1 MQIHGVQGPLSRV
14 HRPLLATLVI
24 LGILQAASLVGVAL
38 ITQSL
43 VAGMVGDGDAAGPG
57 AIGLALLLVLAV
69 GGPAA
74 RWLERLLAERLGN
87 RYVHAVRLRLF
98 DALTLGQVPVGRTPG
113 ARRQHG
119 IQLVRFSNDLTALRQ
134 WVSLGLARLIG
145 TSLFLSGVVVAVLL
159 IDTRVAA
166 LVAALLALAVGAT
179 LAIGIGFEKS
189 VRLTRRRRGRIANAV
204 SDALQ
209 NTANLATFGR
219 TGRERKRL
227 ARLSLEL
234 GDALEKRGFWIGAL
248 RGFTDFAHRLI
259 MISVL
264 LAGAL
269 WLAAGTLSIGGLLA
283 VLGVSAMLGGPLREL
298 GRVFEYWKSAGV
310 GAEKLNAAI
319 EARPVTAVHRKRLAE
334 GRGKLVVEAL
344 DIPGV
349 LTTPVLRARAGE
361 RVAITGVNGAG
372 KSTLLRAIAGLSP
385 VRSGCV
391 RLDKVETRRLHSRDR
406 RRAIGTA
413 ANADGLVTG
422 SISKNVRYRWPSAP
436 AAAVDEAC
444 KTAGLDS
451 LVAGLDRG
459 VATRIGPG
467 GAGLSAG
474 EAARVKLA
482 RAVIGEPRLLL
493 FDEIESGLDRRGRQA
508 LSRLLEHY
516 PGTVVFATH
525 DNELVSGADQ
535 VWHVADGKV
544 TADLMNPDRAKVA
557 GGGEVA
563 RTLKIADRSKVVS
576 L

>member
-14 HRPLLATLVI
+14 HGPLLVTLVI
-24 LGILQAASLVGVAL
+24 LGILQAASLVGLAL

-43 VAGMVGDGDAAGPG
+43 VAGMVGEDNTAGPG
-57 AIGLALLLVLAV
+57 AIGLGLLLALAV
-69 GGPAA
+69 AGPVA
-74 RWLERLLAERLGN
+74 RWLERVLAERLGN
-87 RYVHAVRLRLF
+87 RYVHAVRMRLF
-98 DALTLGQVPVGRTPG
+98 DALTRGQVPAGRTPG

-145 TSLFLSGVVVAVLL
+145 TGLFLSGVVVAVLL

-166 LVAALLALAVGAT
+166 LVAALLALTVGAT

-209 NTANLATFGR
+209 NTENLATFGR

-264 LAGAL
+264 LVGAL
-269 WLAAGTLSIGGLLA
+269 LLAADSLSIGALLA

-310 GAEKLNAAI
+310 GAEKLNAVI
-319 EARPVTAVHRKRLAE
+319 EARPVTAVRRKRLAE
-334 GRGKLVVEAL
+334 GRGKLVVEEL
-344 DIPGV
+344 EIPGV
-349 LTTPVLRARAGE
+349 LKTPVLRARAGE
-361 RVAITGVNGAG
+361 RIAVTGANGAG
-372 KSTLLRAIAGLSP
+372 KSTLLRVISGLAQ
-385 VRSGCV
+385 VRSGRV
-391 RLDKVETRRLHSRDR
+391 RLDKIETRRLHPRDR

-413 ANADGLVTG
+413 ANADGLATG

-444 KTAGLDS
+444 RTAGLDGLIAS
-451 LVAGLDRG
+451 LDRG

-508 LSRLLEHY
+508 LLRLLKRY
-516 PGTVVFATH
+516 PGTIVFATH
-525 DNELVSGADQ
+525 DTELVHSADQ
-535 VWHVADGKV
+535 VWHVADGDV
-544 TADLMNPDRAKVA
+544 SATLMNSDQAKVL
-557 GGGEVA
+557 GGGGVA
-563 RTLKIADRSKVVS
+563 KTLKIPDRSKVVS